1 MAGKKGQT
9 HRTPEMWMALLRQ
22 HLAGASAADIAAETG
37 LTDSW
42 VSIKLEALKRER
54 GAEAPA
60 GYIDPVLRAL
70 ARAEIALDE
79 SRHDDAM
86 RDIRAAA
93 AIAKLRKETGMVT
106 QTKRPADS
114 AGGQKGLTLEE
125 ARKIIGERLDR
136 LREHQIGKPVS
147 GEEEGVSRKP

>member
-1 MAGKKGQT
+1 MAGNKGQT
-9 HRTPEMWMALLRQ
+9 HRTPEMWKALLRQ

-37 LTDSW
+37 LTQGW
-42 VSIKLEALKRER
+42 VSDKLEAMKRER
-54 GAEAPA
+54 GAKAPK

-106 QTKRPADS
+106 QTKRPADR
-114 AGGQKGLTLEE
+114 AGGKKGLTLEE
-125 ARKIIGERLDR
+125 ARTIIRERMARIRNARGEAG
-136 LREHQIGKPVS
+136 QGS
-147 GEEEGVSRKP
+147 GG

>member
-22 HLAGASAADIAAETG
+22 HLAGASAAEIAAETG
-37 LTDSW
+37 LTQGW
-42 VSIKLEALKRER
+42 VNDKLEAMKRER
-54 GAEAPA
+54 GAKAPK

-93 AIAKLRKETGMVT
+93 AITKLRKETGMVT
-106 QTKRPADS
+106 QTKRPAGH
-114 AGGQKGLTLEE
+114 AGGKKGLTLEQ
-125 ARKIIGERLDR
+125 ARTIIRERMARIRNARGETR
-136 LREHQIGKPVS
+136 QGNGS
-147 GEEEGVSRKP
+147 